1 MSAFGPMEYKQ
12 NRYHHIQPWAT
23 ESMCGPHS
31 SSQTN
36 TWVKTEQ
43 SGAKI
48 CTRPMAHNDCVDRS
62 LENTY
67 THIYAMT
74 ANPMTQVI
82 WYCDKRN
89 TFSPIKSLKYW
100 SCFCR
105 RLYCCSQIFLF
116 FFFLDAWGE
125 CSFPPPWISCGHVNC
140 FDQWHGSRNVVGH
153 LIHKPCSCWYNSL

>member
-1 MSAFGPMEYKQ
+1 MSAFRPMEYKQ
-12 NRYHHIQPWAT
+12 NRYYHIQPWAT

-43 SGAKI
+43 SGTKI
-48 CTRPMAHNDCVDRS
+48 CKRPMAHNDCVDRS

-89 TFSPIKSLKYW
+89 TFSIKSLKYW

-116 FFFLDAWGE
+116 FFSGCMGRMF
-125 CSFPPPWISCGHVNC
+125 FPSSLKLVVAMWIALTNDMEVEML
-140 FDQWHGSRNVVGH
+140 WVT
-153 LIHKPCSCWYNSL
+153 